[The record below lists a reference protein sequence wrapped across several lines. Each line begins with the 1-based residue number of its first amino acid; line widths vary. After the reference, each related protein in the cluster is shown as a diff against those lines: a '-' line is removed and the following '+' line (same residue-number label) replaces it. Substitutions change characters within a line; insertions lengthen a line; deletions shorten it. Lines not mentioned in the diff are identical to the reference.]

1 MKVESVGDTG
11 TVTTLVTTRVII
23 RVTEPVLTVRVVV
36 IMVTGP
42 TLNISTTRDTERIVT
57 LANLPVQVFEKVL
70 AVKLI
75 VQL

>member
-23 RVTEPVLTVRVVV
+23 RVTELVLTVRVVD

-57 LANLPVQVFEKVL
+57 LANLPVQVFE
-70 AVKLI
+70 
-75 VQL
+75 

>member
-57 LANLPVQVFEKVL
+57 LANLPVQVFEKL
-70 AVKLI
+70 KFT
-75 VQL
+75 

>member
-23 RVTEPVLTVRVVV
+23 RVTELVLTVRVVV

-57 LANLPVQVFEKVL
+57 LANLPVQVFEKL
-70 AVKLI
+70 KFT
-75 VQL
+75 

>member
-23 RVTEPVLTVRVVV
+23 RVTELVLTVRVVV

-57 LANLPVQVFEKVL
+57 LAKLPSQVFEKL
-70 AVKLI
+70 KFT
-75 VQL
+75 

>member
-23 RVTEPVLTVRVVV
+23 RVTELVLTVRVVV

-42 TLNISTTRDTERIVT
+42 TLNISTTRDTERTVT
-57 LANLPVQVFEKVL
+57 LANLPVQVFEKL
-70 AVKLI
+70 KFT
-75 VQL
+75 